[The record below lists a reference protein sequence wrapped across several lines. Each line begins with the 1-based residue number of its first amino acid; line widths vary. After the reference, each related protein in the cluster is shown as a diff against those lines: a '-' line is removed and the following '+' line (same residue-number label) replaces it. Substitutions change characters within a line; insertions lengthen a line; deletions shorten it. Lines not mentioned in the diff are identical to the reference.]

1 MSAPKKKPTSFSI
14 SERADELLA
23 RLSEHHGISRSS
35 VIEML
40 LRAEARK
47 LALE

>member
-1 MSAPKKKPTSFSI
+1 MLAPKKKITSFSI
-14 SERADELLA
+14 SERADEVLGKLA
-23 RLSEHHGISRSS
+23 EYHGISRSS

>member
-1 MSAPKKKPTSFSI
+1 MAAPKKKVTSFSI
-14 SERADELLA
+14 SERADEILA
-23 RLSEHHGISRSS
+23 KLAEFHGVSRSS

-40 LRAEARK
+40 VRAEARK